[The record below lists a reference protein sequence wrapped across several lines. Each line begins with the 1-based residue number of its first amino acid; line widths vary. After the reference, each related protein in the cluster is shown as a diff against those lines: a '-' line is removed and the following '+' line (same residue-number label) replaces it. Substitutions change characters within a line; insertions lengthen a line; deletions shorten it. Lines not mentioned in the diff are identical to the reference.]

1 MNFMTG
7 NLKRNWILGTLLCS
21 SFQLI
26 AAASADS
33 EAKLRAPM
41 PGTSKIA
48 APSAASSAATAS
60 DDAAAKLAPESKMPP
75 PATPTMGGL
84 SAPGADAMMTPDLLL
99 VKPTNRSK
107 QAAEPLKAYI
117 NAGLTLQIDQRNISF
132 EHLSGVQITVNN
144 QTGRPLMVDGTKATV
159 TNGGATLTAIPVT
172 VLQKAVL
179 PKTGLEHA
187 MASIGTKIVPA
198 AVTIGVVPAVKDEFK
213 MRKPVLDRYGS
224 DEQRR
229 EVESSRFGRRII
241 WPGQKTQG
249 ILYFQT
255 EESLAGSHIQIPA
268 ATLFDT
274 QDACVLSS
282 TP

>member
-1 MNFMTG
+1 MTG
-7 NLKRNWILGTLLCS
+7 NLKRNWILGTLMCS

-26 AAASADS
+26 AAASADP

-41 PGTSKIA
+41 PGTSKIV
-48 APSAASSAATAS
+48 APLPAPASTAATAA
-60 DDAAAKLAPESKMPP
+60 DDAAAKAAPEAKIGA
-75 PATPTMGGL
+75 PATPNIGGL

-99 VKPTNRSK
+99 IKPTDGAK
-107 QAAEPLKAYI
+107 QAAEPLKAYV
-117 NAGLTLQIDQRNISF
+117 NAGLTLQVDQRNIAF

-144 QTGRPLMVDGTKATV
+144 LTGRPLMVDGTKATI
-159 TNGGATLTAIPVT
+159 TTGGATLTAIPVT

-187 MASIGTKIVPA
+187 MASIGTNIVPA
-198 AVTIGVVPAVKDEFK
+198 AFTIGAVPAVKDEFK
-213 MRKPVLDRYGS
+213 FRKPVLQRYGP

-255 EESLAGSHIQIPA
+255 EESLTASHIQIPA

>member
-1 MNFMTG
+1 
-7 NLKRNWILGTLLCS
+7 
-21 SFQLI
+21 
-26 AAASADS
+26 
-33 EAKLRAPM
+33 M

-48 APSAASSAATAS
+48 VPSPALTAATAA
-60 DDAAAKLAPESKMPP
+60 DDAAAKAAPESKMPP
-75 PATPTMGGL
+75 PATPAIGGL

-99 VKPTNRSK
+99 VKPTDGSK

-117 NAGLTLQIDQRNISF
+117 NAGLTMQVDQRNIAF

-159 TNGGATLTAIPVT
+159 TTSGATLTAIPVT

-187 MASIGTKIVPA
+187 IASIGTNIVPA
-198 AVTIGVVPAVKDEFK
+198 AVTIGVVPTVKDEIKF
-213 MRKPVLDRYGS
+213 RKPVLDRYGP

-255 EESLAGSHIQIPA
+255 EGSLVTSHIEIPA